1 MYVYLCMNIYMSEY
15 ELRCLSE
22 EKDEL
27 QQRKDVLQGKVRVT
41 SFAFQRRTD
50 RLISSFFQVMLYT
63 YIHTY
68 IHRRLCLL
76 REVTSSKP

>member
-1 MYVYLCMNIYMSEY
+1 MYVCMSEY

-41 SFAFQRRTD
+41 SFAFQRRID
-50 RLISSFFQVMLYT
+50 RLISSYFFKLFF
-63 YIHTY
+63 IH
-68 IHRRLCLL
+68 
-76 REVTSSKP
+76 

>member
-1 MYVYLCMNIYMSEY
+1 MSEY

-41 SFAFQRRTD
+41 SFAFQRRID
-50 RLISSFFQVMLYT
+50 RLISSFFKLCF
-63 YIHTY
+63 IH
-68 IHRRLCLL
+68 
-76 REVTSSKP
+76 

>member
-1 MYVYLCMNIYMSEY
+1 MYVCMYACMSEY

-41 SFAFQRRTD
+41 SFEF
-50 RLISSFFQVMLYT
+50 
-63 YIHTY
+63 
-68 IHRRLCLL
+68 
-76 REVTSSKP
+76 